1 MEQSL
6 HLTSLSYAFWLPRM
20 GVLGDHLQHLQL
32 WTCADE
38 KNAYLEYNLS
48 FLLANLAWMNREVVS
63 GGLFEASCN
72 AS

>member
-6 HLTSLSYAFWLPRM
+6 HLISLSYAFWLSRM
-20 GVLGDHLQHLQL
+20 GVVGDHLQL
-32 WTCADE
+32 WICAVENND
-38 KNAYLEYNLS
+38 YLENNLS

-63 GGLFEASCN
+63 GGMFEASCD

>member
-6 HLTSLSYAFWLPRM
+6 HLISHSYAFWLPRM
-20 GVLGDHLQHLQL
+20 GVVGDHLQL
-32 WTCADE
+32 WTCAVE
-38 KNAYLEYNLS
+38 ENAYLEHNLS